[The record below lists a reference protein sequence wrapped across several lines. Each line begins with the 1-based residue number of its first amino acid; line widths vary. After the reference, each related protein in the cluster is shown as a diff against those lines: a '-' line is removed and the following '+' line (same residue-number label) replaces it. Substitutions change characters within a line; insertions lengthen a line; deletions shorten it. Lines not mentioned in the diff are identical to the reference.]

1 MAKKN
6 PYNLIMRQ
14 MTPWKMIKI
23 LERMRDP
30 RRHTDGK
37 QYIRRHSSSLGML
50 KMLKAR
56 EELRELWGFKAKGQG
71 ASVRAPQ

>member
-1 MAKKN
+1 MANK
-6 PYNLIMRQ
+6 
-14 MTPWKMIKI
+14 
-23 LERMRDP
+23 
-30 RRHTDGK
+30 
-37 QYIRRHSSSLGML
+37 YIGRHSSSLGML